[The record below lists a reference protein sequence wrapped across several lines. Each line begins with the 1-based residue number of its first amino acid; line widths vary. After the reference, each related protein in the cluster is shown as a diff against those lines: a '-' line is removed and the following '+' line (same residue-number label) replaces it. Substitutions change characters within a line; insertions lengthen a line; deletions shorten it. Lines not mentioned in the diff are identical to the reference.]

1 MSWKKLF
8 LDHSGVGHLKGM
20 AVIGGAA
27 LVVLLLAGK
36 PFDEAIVYAIVLACP
51 LMMVG
56 MMFGGHQ
63 GHGSDERVAGPAEVV
78 TPAPVAGGHPGRSHV
93 H

>member
-20 AVIGGAA
+20 AVIVGAA
-27 LVVLLLAGK
+27 LAVLLLMGK

-63 GHGSDERVAGPAEVV
+63 GHGSDGRAAGTSDVL
-78 TPAPVAGGHPGRSHV
+78 TRAPVAGRHPVRSHE

>member
-8 LDHSGVGHLKGM
+8 LDHSGVGHVKGM

-27 LVVLLLAGK
+27 LVVLLLTGR

-63 GHGSDERVAGPAEVV
+63 GHGSDERAADASGVDAS
-78 TPAPVAGGHPGRSHV
+78 APVAGRDPVRSNGH
-93 H
+93 

>member
-8 LDHSGVGHLKGM
+8 LDHSGVGHIKGM

-27 LVVLLLAGK
+27 LVVLLLTGK

-63 GHGSDERVAGPAEVV
+63 GHGSDEQAAGPSDVV
-78 TPAPVAGGHPGRSHV
+78 APAPVAGGHPVRSHV

>member
-8 LDHSGVGHLKGM
+8 LDHSGVGHVKGM

-27 LVVLLLAGK
+27 LVVLLLTGR

-63 GHGSDERVAGPAEVV
+63 GHGSDERAVGPSDVV
-78 TPAPVAGGHPGRSHV
+78 TPGPVAGGQPVRSHE

>member
-1 MSWKKLF
+1 MSWKRLF
-8 LDHSGVGHLKGM
+8 SDHSGVGHLKGM
-20 AVIGGAA
+20 AVIVGAA
-27 LVVLLLAGK
+27 LVVLLLTGK
-36 PFDEAIVYAIVLACP
+36 PFDEAIVYAVALACP

-63 GHGSDERVAGPAEVV
+63 GHGTEERAAAPSDVA
-78 TPAPVAGGHPGRSHV
+78 TPGPVAGGHPVGSHL